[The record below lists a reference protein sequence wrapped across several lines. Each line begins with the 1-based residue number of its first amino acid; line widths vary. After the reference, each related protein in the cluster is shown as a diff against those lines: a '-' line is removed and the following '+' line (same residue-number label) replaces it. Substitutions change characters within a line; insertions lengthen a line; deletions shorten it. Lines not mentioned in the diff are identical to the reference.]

1 MSPGAR
7 TIPAAMVLP
16 TAAEMPNH
24 MPSTRSKR
32 PRPGAV
38 VLDTDA
44 PVPNSVLDVVATP
57 DVLDNG
63 LRKSAKR
70 GDDKGHSGKC
80 KPKRKRKRGIE
91 SRILEPEK
99 TLAVKSEVARHPPAQ
114 RTEGAAEVSVVI
126 PCLDEA
132 KSIGICV
139 EKALTAFRGAGLRGE
154 VVVAD
159 NGSTDGSIEI
169 AEKLGARVVHVQQRG
184 YGLALRAGIAAAH
197 GAFIVMGDADD
208 SYDFSEV
215 PRFVEMWRKGNDVV
229 MGNRFRGEIK
239 PGAMPWHHKYIGNP
253 GLSSLLNLFFGAG
266 IGDSHCGMRG
276 FTRAVYE
283 RMDLRSTGM
292 EFASEFVIKAAQLGA
307 KIAEIPITLWP
318 DKRGR
323 PPHLRSFRDGWRHL
337 RFMLLYAPNWLFV
350 LPGALFMMLGLFLV
364 FWLLPGP
371 RAFTGHVVLDVHTMI
386 FGVIFT
392 LLGAQILSIGAF
404 AKVFSYAERFD
415 HRGTV
420 SLKRVLKRVKLESG
434 LLLGGMMFLAGFA
447 GCAWVTWKWVAS
459 GFGPLQEVR
468 QVLFWAMWLFLGLQ
482 IIFASFFLSMLGIS
496 RGTYIGDYDLK

>member
-1 MSPGAR
+1 MANPDKIGAPKTDSVPR
-7 TIPAAMVLP
+7 LASASAA
-16 TAAEMPNH
+16 
-24 MPSTRSKR
+24 
-32 PRPGAV
+32 
-38 VLDTDA
+38 D
-44 PVPNSVLDVVATP
+44 
-57 DVLDNG
+57 
-63 LRKSAKR
+63 
-70 GDDKGHSGKC
+70 
-80 KPKRKRKRGIE
+80 GID
-91 SRILEPEK
+91 
-99 TLAVKSEVARHPPAQ
+99 
-114 RTEGAAEVSVVI
+114 VSVVI
-126 PCLDEA
+126 PCLNEA
-132 KSIGICV
+132 NSIGVCV
-139 EKALTAFRGAGLRGE
+139 SKAMEAFRVAGLRGE

-159 NGSTDGSIEI
+159 NGSTDGSTEI
-169 AEKLGARVVHVQQRG
+169 AEKLGARVVLVAQRG
-184 YGLALRAGIAAAH
+184 YGSALRAGIGAAR

-215 PRFVEMWRKGNDVV
+215 PRFVEKWRQGNDVV

-239 PGAMPWHHKYIGNP
+239 PGAMPWHHKYLGNP
-253 GLSSLLNLFFGAG
+253 VLSSVLNLFFHAG

-276 FTRAVYE
+276 FTRAVYD

-307 KIAEIPITLWP
+307 KITEIPITLWP

-350 LPGALFMMLGLFLV
+350 LPGAAFVLLGLSLV

-371 RAFTGHVVLDVHTMI
+371 RAITPRIILDVHTMI

-415 HRGTV
+415 RSGTV
-420 SLKRVLKRVKLESG
+420 SLKRLLKRVTLESG
-434 LLLGGMMFLAGFA
+434 LLLGGALFLSGFA
-447 GCAWVTWKWVAS
+447 GCAWVTWRWVVS
-459 GFGPLQEVR
+459 GFGPLAEVR

-496 RGTYIGDYDLK
+496 RGTYIGDYDIR